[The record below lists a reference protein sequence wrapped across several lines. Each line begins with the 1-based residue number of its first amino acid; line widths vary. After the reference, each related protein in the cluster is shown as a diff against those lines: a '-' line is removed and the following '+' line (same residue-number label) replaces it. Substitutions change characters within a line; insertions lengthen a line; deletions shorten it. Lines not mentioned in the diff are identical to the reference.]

1 MIVGTPFETLEVP
14 DVMKRTYP
22 AIYNPADIP
31 SVNPHIQVR
40 NNAGGSSSSASS
52 ASSSSSAGISNTTD
66 PQPVVEVDKN
76 RIAKDANVTV
86 SVTEADKKKRR
97 ITPMLVESGSS
108 AVSESTEAPAAMDV
122 AEAEN
127 VAVATTSSVPEA
139 VADAVTVKTKKRI
152 APTMVSSVSSS
163 SSSSMA
169 PGAGS
174 SSDQPVVIDL
184 E

>member
-1 MIVGTPFETLEVP
+1 
-14 DVMKRTYP
+14 
-22 AIYNPADIP
+22 
-31 SVNPHIQVR
+31 
-40 NNAGGSSSSASS
+40 
-52 ASSSSSAGISNTTD
+52 
-66 PQPVVEVDKN
+66 
-76 RIAKDANVTV
+76 
-86 SVTEADKKKRR
+86 
-97 ITPMLVESGSS
+97 
-108 AVSESTEAPAAMDV
+108 MDV